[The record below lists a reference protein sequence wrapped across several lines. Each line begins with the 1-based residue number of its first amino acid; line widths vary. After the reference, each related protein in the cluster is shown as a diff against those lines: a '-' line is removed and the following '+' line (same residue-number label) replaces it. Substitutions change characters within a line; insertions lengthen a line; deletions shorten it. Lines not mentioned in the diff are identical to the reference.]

1 MVPAIDIVDSTWI
14 CARPTVVA
22 AVVAEPANWRRWW
35 PRLELAVD
43 EWRGDKGVR
52 WTVRP
57 CEGGAIQR
65 AFARRRDTVT
75 GSMEIWLEPAFDGVV
90 AHFFL
95 RLDPTSGRPLGRRR
109 GERLT
114 RAYRTRAKQVFWSL
128 GDELDPGRIARV
140 RAPRQVASPE

>member
-1 MVPAIDIVDSTWI
+1 MPDIDIVDSTWI
-14 CARPTVVA
+14 CARPAVVA
-22 AVVAEPANWRRWW
+22 AVVADPANWRRWW

-57 CEGGAIQR
+57 CEPGTVFPR
-65 AFARRRDTVT
+65 ARDTVG

-95 RLDPTSGRPLGRRR
+95 RLDASSGRPLGRRR
-109 GERLT
+109 SERLS
-114 RAYRTRAKQVFWSL
+114 RAYRIRAKQLFWSL

-140 RAPRQVASPE
+140 RGPRQVASPG